1 MLYDYQPGLGYIPQ
15 LNTGGSR
22 INMLFY
28 QAGFS
33 ASVARP
39 TAPAASY
46 PRLGAGLS
54 ARYSANACNHSLYA
68 GVHGFLPG
76 LAACHGLKLAAAV
89 QTKGADPTSGAMP
102 LGFWLSGM
110 EDMAPRGFEDTMTGS
125 QINLAGDYAAC
136 LSADYTMPLASLD
149 WSLGYLAYLR
159 NLDLTPFCDVTFTDA
174 AGSGTG
180 NLYSAGA
187 DLGFRFEKI
196 LMLNAPLKVAL
207 RVAYNGGSLMKY
219 FPIKDEFYIGFKTN
233 LSL

>member
-1 MLYDYQPGLGYIPQ
+1 
-15 LNTGGSR
+15 
-22 INMLFY
+22 
-28 QAGFS
+28 
-33 ASVARP
+33 
-39 TAPAASY
+39 
-46 PRLGAGLS
+46 
-54 ARYSANACNHSLYA
+54 
-68 GVHGFLPG
+68 
-76 LAACHGLKLAAAV
+76 V
-89 QTKGADPTSGAMP
+89 QTKGADPASGAMP

-110 EDMAPRGFEDTMTGS
+110 VDMAPRGFEDTMTGS